1 MKRFISALTIMA
13 LAATYSCQKPEY
25 ILPDAER
32 QGFTSISA
40 FFTSGQYEG
49 SVLAKL
55 EVTQEMLDE
64 GMLVVPVPYYFPEES
79 DDSGTPMMAMSKVRI
94 RAELDNNCTIDPPL
108 TILDLNEETKF
119 VYTDQYGKSYDL
131 VLYGKR
137 KKSDKA
143 SVMGMTITG
152 PACGSFDAFV
162 DNENRKLFLYTTD
175 DLSGCTA
182 TMEVSAHASVKTDLS
197 VARDYNEPQKIVI
210 ASHSGREY
218 EYVTEKA
225 VPEKIRRGFNVESV
239 RPLFNLDPKSR
250 LGLTDYF
257 ADVNPSI
264 AGIEGYLIVCEG
276 DGSTPVY
283 VNGQTG
289 VRLGEITL
297 GSAEPGSIASDDNGN
312 LLICNHI
319 DVDPYE
325 GALNIY
331 RTKSVKTAPELF
343 CTVDGLGVSLP
354 RGGKMEVCGNV
365 DADAVITILYEGIDG
380 ITAANQ
386 FIQITVTDGKPSD
399 ISVKTLAE
407 VSWGSLPVNG
417 AGLVSANGKP
427 DGGYFYASYGRV
439 SLDYIDAS
447 LSIRYGTP
455 STNGNAWA
463 WNTNQVASMCFNNVQ
478 YAAMLNLAHFPAWG
492 GIPVLYLYNVNDPS
506 ALDGEFDA
514 APGLVLSTE
523 DMPIETANAVN
534 ADDTMSCGDVLIT
547 QSADG
552 FKIFIYYYD
561 HYCGAIGGFV
571 ADCIKRD

>member
-25 ILPDAER
+25 ILPDADR

-55 EVTQEMLDE
+55 DVTQEMLDE
-64 GMLVVPVPYYFPEES
+64 GILVIPVPYFFPEES
-79 DDSGTPMMAMSKVRI
+79 DDSGTPMTAMTHARI
-94 RAELDNNCTIDPPL
+94 RAELDNNCSIDPPL
-108 TILDLNEETKF
+108 TVLDLNTETKIT
-119 VYTDQYGKSYDL
+119 YTDQFGKSYNL
-131 VLYGKR
+131 ILYGKR

-143 SVMGMTITG
+143 YVMNMTLTG
-152 PACGSFDAFV
+152 PNCGSFDAFV

-175 DLSGCTA
+175 DLSECTA
-182 TMEVSAHASVKTDLS
+182 MMEVSAHASVKTDLS
-197 VARDYNEPQKIVI
+197 VPRDYNEPQKIVI
-210 ASHSGREY
+210 TSHSGKEY

-225 VPEKIRRGFNVESV
+225 VPSKIRRGFNIESA
-239 RPLFNLDPKSR
+239 RQLFNLDPKSR
-250 LGLTDYF
+250 LGLSDYF
-257 ADVNPSI
+257 ANVNPSI
-264 AGIEGYLIVCEG
+264 ASIEGYFIVCEG
-276 DGSTPVY
+276 DGSTPIY
-283 VNGQTG
+283 INGQTG
-289 VRLGEITL
+289 TKLGEITL

-319 DVDPYE
+319 DLDPYV
-325 GALNIY
+325 GTLNIY

-343 CTVDGLGVSLP
+343 CTVDGLGVALP
-354 RGGKMEVCGNV
+354 RGGKMEVCGNL
-365 DADAVITILYEGIDG
+365 DADAVITILYEGVNG
-380 ITAANQ
+380 LTAANQ
-386 FIQITVTDGKPSD
+386 FIQITVTDGKPVD
-399 ISVKTLAE
+399 ISVKTLAD
-407 VSWGSLPVNG
+407 VSWGSLPVNA

-427 DGGYFYASYGRV
+427 DGGYIYASYGRV

-447 LSIRYGTP
+447 LSIRYGVP

-478 YAAMLNLAHFPAWG
+478 YAAMLNLAHFPGWG

-506 ALDGEFDA
+506 ALDGEFNA

-523 DMPIETANAVN
+523 DMPIETANVVN
-534 ADDTMSCGDVLIT
+534 AGDTMSCGDVLIT